1 MASPVPKVSS
11 GGTVKIRF
19 NSMDLGTTK
28 WKEGTFEILEKDNK
42 VNLQLRYSSG
52 GAPKTFQVDVDRIGS
67 WSE

>member
-1 MASPVPKVSS
+1 MATLVPKVSS

-42 VNLQLRYSSG
+42 VNLCLRFNSG
-52 GAPKTFQVDVDRIGS
+52 GASKTFQVQVVCF
-67 WSE
+67 